1 MSIGPTELIII
12 LVIVLL
18 LFGVGR
24 ITKIGKEMG
33 TGIRE
38 FRKGL
43 QGDEKDQADKAQQE
57 KQATSGD
64 SSADDSKPL

>member
-43 QGDEKDQADKAQQE
+43 QGDEKEQAEKAQKE
-57 KQATSGD
+57 KQATSDDTSAND
-64 SSADDSKPL
+64 SNPS

>member
-43 QGDEKDQADKAQQE
+43 QGDEKEQGEKEQQE
-57 KQATSGD
+57 KQVMSGD
-64 SSADDSKPL
+64 ASENNSKPS